1 MENEDFF
8 NSLAGTNKTSNE
20 LRTQF
25 YKMVEKEI
33 HPRHKTILNS
43 GQVCNHI
50 WFIVQGF
57 AMAYIEKEDKKVPYQ
72 FWNQSEIMVP
82 VNSFFKQLP
91 ADGCIKVL
99 EKSTLLAISFN
110 NINKL
115 TEAFPEFN
123 LFMCNLLLNLQYS
136 VERRVFNLTS
146 IDPAERYA
154 LLLKESPF
162 IIKKASVEMIAAYLG
177 VSRKTL
183 NRIRAKR

>member
-8 NSLAGTNKTSNE
+8 NSLAGASKTSNE

-33 HPRHKTILNS
+33 HSRHKTILNS
-43 GQVCNHI
+43 GQVCNHV
-50 WFIVQGF
+50 WFIAQGF
-57 AMAYIEKEDKKVPYQ
+57 AMAYIEKEDRKIPYQ
-72 FWNQSEIMVP
+72 FWDENEIMVP

-91 ADGCIKVL
+91 ADGYITVL
-99 EKSTLLAISFN
+99 EKSTLLAISFD
-110 NINKL
+110 NIKKL
-115 TEAFPEFN
+115 SEAFPEFN
-123 LFMCNLLLNLQYS
+123 LFMYNLLLNLQYS
-136 VERRVFNLTS
+136 AERRVCNLTS

-162 IIKKASVEMIAAYLG
+162 IVRKASVEMIAAYLG